1 MKTSFIFLLTVALIL
16 LSFNGPHNYKNS
28 SIGALPYHIDIDK
41 GIKNVRSVPL
51 STLGSQLEYIPLET
65 DPACLLKSVSNA
77 FVSDSF
83 LYVSDGS
90 RLLLFARNGKFIRQI
105 GSAGKGPGEYSRIAD
120 FIVDKNSRAIYVL
133 SSRMVLIYGFNGQ
146 FKRDFKIDYPCNQF
160 IMNEKNNLI
169 FHPFNLPI
177 PTTEPVYSWYI
188 TDKSGVLLTKMINSL
203 KRVNR
208 GFSVPTSPLYMFNGT
223 PHFMEFGIDTLYYL
237 DNLVKKP
244 YAIFKLGNIKFKPDP
259 TMEEVPGLKGKIF
272 IYDVKENTKSL
283 FIRIMDDSTTY
294 CNFDKNSATFS
305 ALKENGFFNDI
316 DGGLTFWPKRILNDN
331 TLIDYADA
339 YKLIQY
345 MDKNTQTE
353 VKVKDIKKANQL
365 KTIVK
370 QLDETSNP
378 VLIILRQ

>member
-1 MKTSFIFLLTVALIL
+1 MKTSFIFLFTVALIL
-16 LSFNGPHNYKNS
+16 ISFDNPYNFKNS
-28 SIGALPYHIDIDK
+28 FTATLPYHIDIEK

-65 DPACLLKSVSNA
+65 DPACLLKSITNA

-105 GSAGKGPGEYSRIAD
+105 GSAGKGPGEYSRIGD
-120 FIVDKNSRAIYVL
+120 FIVDRNSREIYVL
-133 SSRMVLIYGFNGQ
+133 SSRMVLVFSFNGQ
-146 FKRDFKIDYPCNQF
+146 FKRDFKLDFPCNQF

-169 FHPFNLPI
+169 FHPFNLPV
-177 PTTEPVYSWYI
+177 PTTEPVYSWYT
-188 TDKSGVLLTKMINSL
+188 TDKSGIVLSKMNNSL

-208 GFSVPTSPLYMFNGT
+208 GLTVPVSPLYMFDRT
-223 PHFMEFGIDTLYYL
+223 PHFMEFGIDTLYYS

-244 YAIFKLGNIKFKPDP
+244 YAIFKLGNLKYKPDP
-259 TMEEVPGLKGKIF
+259 TMAEVPGLKGKIF

-283 FIRIMDDSTTY
+283 FIKIMGDSTTN
-294 CNFDKNSATFS
+294 CNFDKSSSTFS
-305 ALKENGFFNDI
+305 VLKENEFVNDI
-316 DGGLTFWPKRILNDN
+316 DGGLPFWPKRILDDN

-339 YKLIQY
+339 FKLIQY
-345 MDKNTQTE
+345 INKNMQAE
-353 VKVKDIKKANQL
+353 VKVKDIKKADQL

-378 VLIILRQ
+378 VLIILKQ

>member
-1 MKTSFIFLLTVALIL
+1 MKTSFIFLLAVVL
-16 LSFNGPHNYKNS
+16 LLRSFNNPYNFKNS
-28 SIGALPYHIDIDK
+28 SIPALPYQIDIEK

-65 DPACLLKSVSNA
+65 DPACLLKSISNA

-90 RLLLFARNGKFIRQI
+90 RLLLFVRNGKFIRQI
-105 GSAGKGPGEYSRIAD
+105 GSEGKGPGEYSRIAD
-120 FIVDKNSRAIYVL
+120 FIVDKNSREIYIL
-133 SSRMVLIYGFNGQ
+133 SSRMVLIYSFNGQ
-146 FKRDFKIDYPCNQF
+146 FKMDFKIDFPCSQF

-177 PTTEPVYSWYI
+177 PTTEPGYSWYI
-188 TDKSGVLLTKMINSL
+188 TDKSGVVLTKMINSL

-208 GFSVPTSPLYMFNGT
+208 GFTVPTSPLYMFDRT

-259 TMEEVPGLKGKIF
+259 TMEEVPGLQGKIF
-272 IYDVKENTKSL
+272 IYDVKENAKSL

-294 CNFDKNSATFS
+294 CNFDKSSSTFS

-316 DGGLTFWPKRILNDN
+316 DGGLVFWPKRILDDN

-345 MDKNTQTE
+345 MNKNTQTE

-365 KTIVK
+365 KAFVK